1 MAVIVPP
8 PHAPERPFG
17 VETTKP
23 AGSVSVNETLL
34 IGKTVLAFVIVND
47 KGVEPFNW
55 MLAAPKALVKVGALM
70 TFKVAVAVFPL
81 PPLVEP
87 TAPVALVLAPS
98 VVPLTSILTVQVVL
112 APIVPPDKLMMDVF
126 CVAVRSPPQEFVKP
140 FGVLMSKPD
149 GKVSEKDNPLKVAA
163 FPLVIV

>member
-8 PHAPERPFG
+8 PHAPERAFG

-34 IGKTVLAFVIVND
+34 IGNTVLGLVIVND
-47 KGVEPFNW
+47 KVVEPFNW
-55 MLAAPKALVKVGALM
+55 IVGDPNALVKVGAAM
-70 TFKVAVAVFPL
+70 TLTVAVPVFPF

-87 TAPVALVLAPS
+87 TTLVVLVLAPS
-98 VVPLTSILTVQVVL
+98 EVPFTSILTVQIVF
-112 APIVPPDKLMMDVF
+112 APIVPPVKLMTEVF

-140 FGVLMSKPD
+140 FGVLITKPD